1 MFDDLLDAPPAAPAA
16 GGGAVA
22 AAVVRAP
29 RNRAGVHHSATSIGR
44 LRLLRLGFIKSRVKL
59 LEAACRV

>member
-29 RNRAGVHHSATSIGR
+29 RNRAGVHHSAAGIDR
-44 LRLLRLGFIKSRVKL
+44 LRLGFVKSRVKL